1 MLSHCL
7 GQTLAAEVGEM
18 DGHLNDSVS
27 VRSDDDDNFH
37 WIFAHHLISLSA
49 FRSHVNSIHQ
59 KELKVISFSEHNY
72 VNVNVATPEGI
83 TRALNLGLVPSH
95 MADTVVSAHVDL
107 VTALF
112 NANDHGRAFVLLRH
126 PVDRAASMFY
136 FLKAS
141 GYAPLKDMTLD
152 DYAKSDLIENNWLGE
167 IACPSNDI
175 FIFICAHF
183 RHHITF

>member
-1 MLSHCL
+1 
-7 GQTLAAEVGEM
+7 
-18 DGHLNDSVS
+18 
-27 VRSDDDDNFH
+27 
-37 WIFAHHLISLSA
+37 
-49 FRSHVNSIHQ
+49 
-59 KELKVISFSEHNY
+59 
-72 VNVNVATPEGI
+72 
-83 TRALNLGLVPSH
+83 
-95 MADTVVSAHVDL
+95 VVSAHVDL

-112 NANDHGRAFVLLRH
+112 NANDRGRAFVLLRH

-167 IACPSNDI
+167 IVCPSNDI